1 MAIEN
6 EPVTNFSK
14 ADLTESTGCFDLS
27 FFSSNLV
34 CLMDKF
40 RISGGR
46 PLKGRVSISGAK
58 NSALPCMAAAVL
70 TAETVTL
77 HNLPY
82 VRDIITQRR
91 LLEDIGATVLTPEL
105 RTHKITAANIELF
118 EAPYELVKTMRASV
132 LALGPLLAR
141 FGKAK
146 VSLPGGCAIGTRPI
160 DLHLSGFEKLGAEV
174 KLEAGNVVARAPRDG
189 RLRGGEI
196 HFEKVTVTGTEN
208 LMMAATLAWG
218 RTTLY
223 NAAREPEIADLAE
236 LLNKMGA
243 RILGAGSSTIQIDGV
258 EALGGAEHTIIPDR
272 IETGTFIIAA
282 AMTRGEVEIKDC
294 RPDHSA
300 ALIAK
305 LREAGVELQEL
316 NPSTLHVGG
325 EMKLIASDVT
335 TQPHPDFPTDM
346 QAQYMALMTQAEGRS
361 QIVETVFE
369 NRFMHTSE
377 LQRMGARIQIEGSR
391 ATVDGATRLTGA
403 PVIAS
408 DLRASASLVLA
419 GLVAEGET
427 IIDRVYH
434 IDRGYEKIEG
444 KLRALGAAIER
455 LRESVTAPL
464 APAEE
469 TDAARLTS

>member
-1 MAIEN
+1 
-6 EPVTNFSK
+6 
-14 ADLTESTGCFDLS
+14 
-27 FFSSNLV
+27 
-34 CLMDKF
+34 MDKF
-40 RISGGR
+40 RIIGGR

-70 TAETVTL
+70 TPETVIL

-105 RTHKITAANIELF
+105 RTHKITAAHIELF

-160 DLHLSGFEKLGAEV
+160 DLHLAGFERLGAEV

-196 HFEKVTVTGTEN
+196 HFEKNTVTGTEN

-223 NAAREPEIADLAE
+223 NAAREPEITDLAE

-243 RILGAGSSTIQIDGV
+243 RIRGAGTSTIQIDGV

-282 AMTRGEVEIKDC
+282 AMTQGELEIKDC
-294 RPDHSA
+294 RPEHST

-316 NPSTLHVGG
+316 NPSTLYVGG
-325 EMKLIASDVT
+325 AMKLTASDVT
-335 TQPHPDFPTDM
+335 THPHPEFPTDM

-369 NRFMHTSE
+369 NRFMHISE
-377 LQRMGARIQIEGSR
+377 LQRMGARIHIDGSR
-391 ATVDGATRLTGA
+391 ATVDGVTKLTGA

-434 IDRGYEKIEG
+434 IDRGYEKIEA
-444 KLRALGAAIER
+444 KLRAVGADIER
-455 LRESVTAPL
+455 VRESVTAPNSQI
-464 APAEE
+464 EE
-469 TDAARLTS
+469 TDAAVA